1 MTLIAPTGSGAIRVL
16 SIDGGGTRGL
26 IPARLLAALER
37 ELGCPHRDTFDVIAG
52 TSTGALIAAGLCR
65 PDRVVQAETIATT
78 YKNGAAAIFPRPR
91 KLLRL
96 PHRAAR
102 PPEFD
107 RILGTYVGST
117 CLLRDAAVELAIP
130 ALNMNSQ
137 DAVLFTRA
145 EARARESSLTLAEV
159 VLASSAAPTYLPAV
173 PLAWNEGAEGIFVDG
188 GLFANNP
195 ALLVAT
201 ALRGRF
207 PRRPIRVLSLGCGA
221 APAQLPAGEG
231 RLRRWALGD
240 GSDFTQVAW
249 MRHLA
254 QTCMD
259 ASGDAADDCARVMLG
274 DSYLRVQPGFE
285 EGERPPLDDSDSQT
299 MDRVAK
305 VADATWAKEGARI
318 KKFVLA

>member
-1 MTLIAPTGSGAIRVL
+1 MTRIEPPGSGPIRVL

-26 IPARLLAALER
+26 IPARLLVRLER
-37 ELGCPHRDTFDVIAG
+37 ELGRPHRDTFDVIAG

-65 PDRVVQAETIATT
+65 PDRVVEAETIAST

-91 KLLRL
+91 RLLRL
-96 PHRAAR
+96 PHKAVR
-102 PPEFD
+102 PADFD
-107 RILGTYVGST
+107 RILGTYVGTSS
-117 CLLRDAAVELAIP
+117 LKDAAVELAIP
-130 ALNMNSQ
+130 ALNMHSH

-145 EARARESSLTLAEV
+145 EARARASSLTLADV

-173 PLAWNEGAEGIFVDG
+173 PLVWNDGEEGIFVDG

-207 PRRPIRVLSLGCGA
+207 PRRPIRVLSLGCGTA
-221 APAQLPAGEG
+221 SRRLPSGEG
-231 RLRRWALGD
+231 KIKGWALGD
-240 GSDFTQVAW
+240 GSDLTQVAW

-254 QTCMD
+254 ETCMD

-274 DSYLRVQPGFE
+274 NSYLRVQPHFK
-285 EGERPPLDDSDSQT
+285 EGERPRLDDSTSET
-299 MDRVAK
+299 MDRLEK
-305 VADATWAKEGARI
+305 VADAAWAEDGARI
-318 KKFVLA
+318 KDFVLA